1 MGNLVSQDELSD
13 DLLNLLI
20 AQTGSKIQQT
30 KAAVTKNLAL
40 SSKQSQ
46 CMKVGSKLYFSCK

>member
-1 MGNLVSQDELSD
+1 MSQDELSD

-46 CMKVGSKLYFSCK
+46 CMKVGSKL